1 MISQTPDYYR
11 TQTKG
16 DAVMNGNSAL
26 LKKIVDNVEKVIVG
40 KRNAIELTLVAL
52 ICDGHV
58 LLEDV
63 PGVGKT
69 SLVSALA
76 KSVSASFKRIQFT
89 PDVLPSD
96 ITGFSIYNQKTCEF
110 EFRAGNAMCQILLA
124 DEINR
129 TSPKTQSSL
138 LEIMEEKQVTVDG
151 TTYKL
156 PKPFM
161 VLATQNPIEY
171 IGTYPL
177 PEAQMDRFFLKISLG
192 YPQPGEEVF
201 ILSRFLQDNPLETL
215 EPVVDSADIIIM
227 QNEVKQVHIDK
238 TLKNYV
244 VDIVNLT
251 RKNEYIALGS
261 SPRGSLAVCR
271 AAQAWAYYSGRN
283 YVIPEDIKKMLIPT
297 LSHRI
302 LLKQEAKLKKMSTL
316 DILGSIIDKVFI
328 PLVDNYEKK

>member
-1 MISQTPDYYR
+1 
-11 TQTKG
+11 
-16 DAVMNGNSAL
+16 MNDNSIL
-26 LKKIVDNVEKVIVG
+26 LRKIADNVEKVIVG
-40 KRNAIELTLVAL
+40 KRNAIELTLIAL
-52 ICDGHV
+52 ICEGHV

-76 KSVSASFKRIQFT
+76 KSISASFSRIQFT

-96 ITGFSIYNQKTCEF
+96 VTGFSIYNQKTCEF
-110 EFRAGNAMCQILLA
+110 EYRPGSAMCQILLA

-138 LEIMEEKQVTVDG
+138 LEIMEEKQITVDG
-151 TTYKL
+151 NTYKL

-161 VLATQNPIEY
+161 VLATQNPIDY

-192 YPQPGEEVF
+192 YPEAGEEVY
-201 ILSRFLQDNPLETL
+201 ILSRFLQNNPLETL
-215 EPVVDSADIIIM
+215 TPVADSSDIVNM
-227 QNEVKQVHIDK
+227 QNEVKQVHIEN

-244 VDIVNLT
+244 VEIVGLT
-251 RKNEYIALGS
+251 RRNDFIALGS

-271 AAQAWAYYSGRN
+271 AAQAWAYYNGRD
-283 YVIPEDIKKMLIPT
+283 YVIPEDIKKMLLPT

-302 LLKQEAKLKKMSTL
+302 VLKQEAKLKKMSAI
-316 DILGSIIDKVFI
+316 DILTSVIEKAYI
-328 PLVDNYEKK
+328 PLTDKYDKSEK

>member
-1 MISQTPDYYR
+1 MEP
-11 TQTKG
+11 TKG
-16 DAVMNGNSAL
+16 DSDMNSNSAL
-26 LKKIVDNVEKVIVG
+26 LKKIADNIEKVIVG
-40 KRNAIELTLVAL
+40 KRYAIELTLVAL
-52 ICDGHV
+52 ICNGHV

-76 KSVSASFKRIQFT
+76 KSVSATFKRIQFT
-89 PDVLPSD
+89 PDILPSD

-110 EFRAGNAMCQILLA
+110 EFRAGSSMCQILLA

-138 LEIMEEKQVTVDG
+138 LEIMEERQVTVDG

-192 YPQPGEEVF
+192 YPQPGEEIY

-215 EPVVDSADIIIM
+215 EPVIDSSDIIIM
-227 QNEVKQVHIDK
+227 QNEVKQIYIDK

-244 VDIVNLT
+244 VEIVNLT
-251 RKNEYIALGS
+251 RRNDYIALGS

-271 AAQAWAYYSGRN
+271 AAQAWAYYCGRD
-283 YVIPEDIKKMLIPT
+283 YVLPEDIKKMLIPT
-297 LSHRI
+297 LAHRI

-316 DILGSIIDKVFI
+316 DILSSIIDKVFI
-328 PLVDNYEKK
+328 PLVDSYEKK

>member
-1 MISQTPDYYR
+1 MSD
-11 TQTKG
+11 
-16 DAVMNGNSAL
+16 NSAL

-110 EFRAGNAMCQILLA
+110 EYRAGNAMCQILLA

-201 ILSRFLQDNPLETL
+201 ILSRFLQDNPLEAL
-215 EPVVDSADIIIM
+215 EPVVDSTDIVNM
-227 QNEVKQVHIDK
+227 QNEVKQIYIDK

-271 AAQAWAYYSGRN
+271 AAQAWAYYCGRD
-283 YVIPEDIKKMLIPT
+283 YVLPEDIKKMLIPT

-302 LLKQEAKLKKMSTL
+302 LLKQEAKLKKMSAL
-316 DILGSIIDKVFI
+316 DILSTIIDKVFI

>member
-1 MISQTPDYYR
+1 
-11 TQTKG
+11 
-16 DAVMNGNSAL
+16 MNNNSKL
-26 LKKIVDNVEKVIVG
+26 LKKIVDNVEQVIVG

-52 ICDGHV
+52 ICSGHA

-76 KSVSASFKRIQFT
+76 KSISASFKRIQFT

-110 EFRAGNAMCQILLA
+110 EFMPGSAMCQILLA

-151 TTYKL
+151 NTYKL

-171 IGTYPL
+171 LGTYPL
-177 PEAQMDRFFLKISLG
+177 PEAQMDRFFLKITLG
-192 YPQPGEEVF
+192 YPQPGEEVY
-201 ILSRFLQDNPLETL
+201 ILSRFLQDNPLDTL
-215 EPVVDSADIIIM
+215 EPVVDSSDIINM
-227 QNEVKQVHIDK
+227 QNEVKQIYIDK

-251 RKNEYIALGS
+251 RRNEYIALGS

-271 AAQAWAYYSGRN
+271 AAQAWAYYCGRE
-283 YVIPEDIKKMLIPT
+283 YVLPEDIKKMLLPT

-302 LLKQEAKLKKMSTL
+302 LLKQEAKLKKMSPVDVL
-316 DILGSIIDKVFI
+316 NSIIGKVFI

>member
-1 MISQTPDYYR
+1 
-11 TQTKG
+11 
-16 DAVMNGNSAL
+16 MNNNSAVL
-26 LKKIVDNVEKVIVG
+26 RKIADNVEKVIVG

-52 ICDGHV
+52 VCSGHV

-76 KSVSASFKRIQFT
+76 KSISASFRRVQFT

-110 EFRAGNAMCQILLA
+110 EFRPGSAMCQILLA

-138 LEIMEEKQVTVDG
+138 LEIMEENQVTVDG

-192 YPQPGEEVF
+192 YPQAGEEVY
-201 ILSRFLQDNPLETL
+201 IISRFLQDNPLELL
-215 EPVVDSADIIIM
+215 EPVAESSDIINI
-227 QNEVKQVHIDK
+227 QNEVKQVYIDK

-244 VDIVNLT
+244 VDIVNVT
-251 RKNEYIALGS
+251 RNHDYIALGS

-271 AAQAWAYYSGRN
+271 AAQAWAYYSGRD
-283 YVIPEDIKKMLIPT
+283 YVLPEDIKKMLLPT

-302 LLKQEAKLKKMSTL
+302 ILKQEAKLKKMSAL
-316 DILGSIIDKVFI
+316 DILTAIIDKVYI
-328 PLVDNYEKK
+328 PLVDKVERNFESK

>member
-1 MISQTPDYYR
+1 
-11 TQTKG
+11 
-16 DAVMNGNSAL
+16 MNNNSAI
-26 LKKIVDNVEKVIVG
+26 LKKIADNIEKVIVG
-40 KRNAIELTLVAL
+40 KRNAIDLTLVAL
-52 ICDGHV
+52 ISNGHV

-76 KSVSASFKRIQFT
+76 KSISASFRRIQFT

-96 ITGFSIYNQKTCEF
+96 ITGFSIFNQKTSEF
-110 EFRAGNAMCQILLA
+110 EFRPGSAMCQILLA

-151 TTYKL
+151 ITYKL
-156 PKPFM
+156 PRPFM

-192 YPQPGEEVF
+192 YPQPGEEVY
-201 ILSRFLQDNPLETL
+201 ILSRFLGDNPLETL
-215 EPVVDSADIIIM
+215 EPVADSADITNM
-227 QNEVKQVHIDK
+227 QNEAKQIYIDK
-238 TLKNYV
+238 TLENYV
-244 VDIVNLT
+244 VEIVNQT
-251 RKNEYIALGS
+251 RRHDFIALGA

-271 AAQAWAYYSGRN
+271 AAQAWAYLSGRD
-283 YVIPEDIKKMLIPT
+283 YVLPEDIKKMLLPT

-302 LLKQEAKLKKMSTL
+302 LLKQEAKLKKMSSV
-316 DILGSIIDKVFI
+316 DILSSIIDKVYI

>member
-1 MISQTPDYYR
+1 
-11 TQTKG
+11 
-16 DAVMNGNSAL
+16 MNNNSAVL
-26 LKKIVDNVEKVIVG
+26 RKIADNVEKVIVG

-52 ICDGHV
+52 VCSGHV

-76 KSVSASFKRIQFT
+76 KSISASFRRVQFT

-110 EFRAGNAMCQILLA
+110 EFRPGSAMCQILLA

-138 LEIMEEKQVTVDG
+138 LEIMEENQVTVDG

-156 PKPFM
+156 PRPFM

-192 YPQPGEEVF
+192 YPQAGEEVY
-201 ILSRFLQDNPLETL
+201 IISRFLQDNPLELL
-215 EPVVDSADIIIM
+215 EPVAESSDIINI
-227 QNEVKQVHIDK
+227 QNEVKQVYIDK

-244 VDIVNLT
+244 VDIVNVT
-251 RKNEYIALGS
+251 RNHEYIALGS

-271 AAQAWAYYSGRN
+271 AAQAWAYYSGRD
-283 YVIPEDIKKMLIPT
+283 YVLPEDIKKMLLPT

-302 LLKQEAKLKKMSTL
+302 ILKQEAKLKKMSAL
-316 DILGSIIDKVFI
+316 DILTAIIDKVYI
-328 PLVDNYEKK
+328 PLVDKVERN

>member
-1 MISQTPDYYR
+1 MV
-11 TQTKG
+11 
-16 DAVMNGNSAL
+16 AMNNNSAF

-52 ICDGHV
+52 ICNGHV

-76 KSVSASFKRIQFT
+76 KSISSSFRRISFT

-110 EFRAGNAMCQILLA
+110 EFRAGSAMCQILLA

-192 YPQPGEEVF
+192 YPQPGEEVY
-201 ILSRFLQDNPLETL
+201 ILSRFLQDNPLDTL
-215 EPVVDSADIIIM
+215 EPVVDSSDIINM
-227 QNEVKQVHIDK
+227 QNEVKLIYIDK

-271 AAQAWAYYSGRN
+271 AAQAWAYYCGRD
-283 YVIPEDIKKMLIPT
+283 YVLPEDVKKMLIPT

-302 LLKQEAKLKKMSTL
+302 LLKQEAKLKKMSSL
-316 DILGSIIDKVFI
+316 DILSSIIDKVFI

>member
-1 MISQTPDYYR
+1 
-11 TQTKG
+11 
-16 DAVMNGNSAL
+16 MNNNSIV
-26 LKKIVDNVEKVIVG
+26 LKKIADNIEKVIVG
-40 KRNAIELTLVAL
+40 KRNAIDLTLVAL
-52 ICDGHV
+52 VCNGHV

-76 KSVSASFKRIQFT
+76 KSISASFRRIQFT

-96 ITGFSIYNQKTCEF
+96 ITGFSIYNQKTSEF
-110 EFRAGNAMCQILLA
+110 EFRAGSAMCQILLA

-151 TTYKL
+151 ITYKL
-156 PKPFM
+156 PRPFM

-177 PEAQMDRFFLKISLG
+177 PEAQMDRFFVKISLG
-192 YPQPGEEVF
+192 YPQPGEEVY
-201 ILSRFLQDNPLETL
+201 ILTRFLSDNPLETL
-215 EPVVDSADIIIM
+215 EPVADSDDVVKI
-227 QNEVKQVHIDK
+227 QSEVKQIYIDK
-238 TLKNYV
+238 TLENYV
-244 VDIVNLT
+244 VEIVNQT
-251 RKNEYIALGS
+251 RKHDFIALGA

-271 AAQAWAYYSGRN
+271 AAQAWAYLSGRD
-283 YVIPEDIKKMLIPT
+283 YVLPEDIKKMLLPT

-302 LLKQEAKLKKMSTL
+302 LLKQEAKLKKMSSI
-316 DILGSIIDKVFI
+316 DILSSIIDKVYI
-328 PLVDNYEKK
+328 PLVDKVERN

>member
-1 MISQTPDYYR
+1 MS
-11 TQTKG
+11 
-16 DAVMNGNSAL
+16 NNSAI
-26 LKKIVDNVEKVIVG
+26 LKKIADNVEKVIVG
-40 KRNAIELTLVAL
+40 KRNAIELAL
-52 ICDGHV
+52 IALVCNGHV

-69 SLVSALA
+69 SMVSALA
-76 KSVSASFKRIQFT
+76 KSISASFRRIQFT

-110 EFRAGNAMCQILLA
+110 EFRPGSAMCQILLA

-138 LEIMEEKQVTVDG
+138 LEIMEEYQVTVDG

-161 VLATQNPIEY
+161 VMATQNPIEY

-177 PEAQMDRFFLKISLG
+177 PEAQMDRFFIKISLG
-192 YPQPGEEVF
+192 YPQPGEEVY
-201 ILSRFLQDNPLETL
+201 ILSRFLQNNPLESL
-215 EPVVDSADIIIM
+215 EPVAESSDIISI
-227 QNEVKQVHIDK
+227 QNEVKEVYIDK

-251 RKNEYIALGS
+251 RRNEFIALGS
-261 SPRGSLAVCR
+261 SPRGSLAACR
-271 AAQAWAYYSGRN
+271 AAQAWAYYNGRD
-283 YVIPEDIKKMLIPT
+283 YVLPEDVKKMLLPT

-302 LLKQEAKLKKMSTL
+302 ILKQEAKLKKMSAL
-316 DILGSIIDKVFI
+316 DILSNIIDKVYI

>member
-1 MISQTPDYYR
+1 MS
-11 TQTKG
+11 
-16 DAVMNGNSAL
+16 NNSAL
-26 LKKIVDNVEKVIVG
+26 LKKIADNVEHVIVG
-40 KRNAIELTLVAL
+40 KRNAIDLTLVAL
-52 ICDGHV
+52 ICNGHV

-76 KSVSASFKRIQFT
+76 KSITASFKRIQFT

-110 EFRAGNAMCQILLA
+110 EFRSGSAMCQILLA

-138 LEIMEEKQVTVDG
+138 LEIMEESQVTVDG
-151 TTYKL
+151 NTYKL
-156 PKPFM
+156 PRPFM

-171 IGTYPL
+171 LGTYPL
-177 PEAQMDRFFLKISLG
+177 PEAQMDRFFLKITLG
-192 YPQPGEEVF
+192 YPQPGEEVY
-201 ILSRFLQDNPLETL
+201 IISRFLQNNPLDTL
-215 EPVVDSADIIIM
+215 EPVVDSSDIINM
-227 QNEVKQVHIDK
+227 QNEVKQIYIDK

-244 VDIVNLT
+244 VDIVNQT
-251 RKNEYIALGS
+251 RKNDYIALGS
-261 SPRGSLAVCR
+261 SPRGSLAICR
-271 AAQAWAYYSGRN
+271 AAQAWAYYNGRDF
-283 YVIPEDIKKMLIPT
+283 VIPEDIKKMLLPT

-302 LLKQEAKLKKMSTL
+302 ILKQEAKLKKMSSL
-316 DILGSIIDKVFI
+316 DILSSIIEKVYI

>member
-1 MISQTPDYYR
+1 MY
-11 TQTKG
+11 K
-16 DAVMNGNSAL
+16 NSDL
-26 LKKIVDNVEKVIVG
+26 LKKIVSNVEKVIIG
-40 KRNAIELTLVAL
+40 KRGAIELTLMAL

-58 LLEDV
+58 LIEDV

-76 KSVSASFKRIQFT
+76 KSISASFRRIQFT

-110 EFRAGNAMCQILLA
+110 EFRAGSAMCQILLA

-177 PEAQMDRFFLKISLG
+177 PEAQMDRFLLKISLG
-192 YPQPGEEVF
+192 YPPPGEEVF

-215 EPVVDSADIIIM
+215 EPVVDSADIITM
-227 QNEVKQVHIDK
+227 QNEVKEIYIDK

-271 AAQAWAYYSGRN
+271 AAQAWAYYCGRD
-283 YVIPEDIKKMLIPT
+283 YVLPEDIKKMLIPT

-302 LLKQEAKLKKMSTL
+302 LLKQEAKLKKMSSL
-316 DILGSIIDKVFI
+316 DILTSIIDKVFI

>member
-1 MISQTPDYYR
+1 MIYI
-11 TQTKG
+11 
-16 DAVMNGNSAL
+16 NNNSAI
-26 LKKIVDNVEKVIVG
+26 LKKIVENVEKVIIG
-40 KRNAIELTLVAL
+40 KRDAIELTIVTL

-76 KSVSASFKRIQFT
+76 KSISASFKRIQFT
-89 PDVLPSD
+89 PDILPSD
-96 ITGFSIYNQKTCEF
+96 ITGFSIFNQKTGEF
-110 EFRAGNAMCQILLA
+110 EFRQGSAMCQILLA

-138 LEIMEEKQVTVDG
+138 LEIMEENQVTVDG

-156 PKPFM
+156 PKPYM

-177 PEAQMDRFFLKISLG
+177 PEAQMDRFFMKISLG
-192 YPQPGEEVF
+192 YPEPSEEVR
-201 ILSRFLQDNPLETL
+201 ILTRYLQDDPLESL
-215 EPVVDSADIIIM
+215 SAVANSTDIIQI
-227 QNEVKQVHIDK
+227 QDEVKQVYIDE

-244 VDIVNLT
+244 IDFINQT
-251 RKNEYIALGS
+251 RDNEFIALGS

-271 AAQAWAYYSGRN
+271 ASQAWAYYNGRDH
-283 YVIPEDIKKMLIPT
+283 VLPEDIKKMLIPT

-302 LLKQEAKLKKMSTL
+302 LLRQEAKLKRMSTV
-316 DILGSIIDKVFI
+316 DILNSILERVYI
-328 PLVDNYEKK
+328 PLGKNYEKK

>member
-1 MISQTPDYYR
+1 MVT
-11 TQTKG
+11 
-16 DAVMNGNSAL
+16 MNNSAL
-26 LKKIVDNVEKVIVG
+26 LRKISDNVEKVIIG

-52 ICDGHV
+52 ISNGHI

-76 KSVSASFKRIQFT
+76 KSISASFRRIQFT

-96 ITGFSIYNQKTCEF
+96 ITGFSIFNQKNSEF
-110 EFRAGNAMCQILLA
+110 EYRPGSAMCQILLA

-138 LEIMEEKQVTVDG
+138 LEIMEERQVTVDG
-151 TTYKL
+151 NTYKL
-156 PKPFM
+156 PSPFM
-161 VLATQNPIEY
+161 VLATQNPVDY

-177 PEAQMDRFFLKISLG
+177 PEAQMDRFFIKISLG
-192 YPQPGEEVF
+192 YPQAGEEVY
-201 ILSRFLQDNPLETL
+201 ILSRFLDDNPLDTL
-215 EPVVDSADIIIM
+215 EPVVDSSDIINM
-227 QNEVKQVHIDK
+227 QNEVKQVYIDK

-244 VDIVNLT
+244 VEIVNLT
-251 RKNEYIALGS
+251 RRNDYIALGS

-271 AAQAWAYYSGRN
+271 AAQAWAYYCGRDF
-283 YVIPEDIKKMLIPT
+283 VLPEDIKKMLIPT

-302 LLKQEAKLKKMSTL
+302 LLKQEAKLKKMSSV
-316 DILGSIIDKVFI
+316 DILSSIIDKVFI

>member
-1 MISQTPDYYR
+1 
-11 TQTKG
+11 
-16 DAVMNGNSAL
+16 MNNNSAL
-26 LKKIVDNVEKVIVG
+26 LKKIADNVENVIIG
-40 KRNAIELTLVAL
+40 KRNAIELTLIAL
-52 ICDGHV
+52 ICNGHV

-76 KSVSASFKRIQFT
+76 KSISASFRRIQFT
-89 PDVLPSD
+89 PDILPSD

-110 EFRAGNAMCQILLA
+110 EFRPGSAMCHILLA

-138 LEIMEEKQVTVDG
+138 LEIMEENQVTVDG
-151 TTYKL
+151 NTYKL

-161 VLATQNPIEY
+161 VLATQNPIEF

-192 YPQPGEEVF
+192 YPAPGEEVY
-201 ILSRFLQDNPLETL
+201 ILSRFLQDNPLDNL
-215 EPVVDSADIIIM
+215 EPVADSSDIINM

-244 VDIVNLT
+244 VEIVNLT
-251 RKNEYIALGS
+251 RKSEFIALGS

-271 AAQAWAYYSGRN
+271 AAQAWAYYNGRD
-283 YVIPEDIKKMLIPT
+283 YVLPEDIKKMLIPT

-302 LLKQEAKLKKMSTL
+302 LLKQEAKLKKMSIQ
-316 DILGSIIDKVFI
+316 DILGSIINKVFI
-328 PLVDNYEKK
+328 PLVDNYDKK

>member
-1 MISQTPDYYR
+1 MV
-11 TQTKG
+11 
-16 DAVMNGNSAL
+16 AMNNNSVL
-26 LKKIVDNVEKVIVG
+26 LKKIADNIEKVIVG
-40 KRNAIELTLVAL
+40 KRHAIELTLVAL
-52 ICDGHV
+52 ICNGHV

-76 KSVSASFKRIQFT
+76 KSISSTFKRIQFT

-110 EFRAGNAMCQILLA
+110 EFRSGSAMCQILLA

-177 PEAQMDRFFLKISLG
+177 PEAQMDRFFIKISLG
-192 YPQPGEEVF
+192 YPQPGEEVY
-201 ILSRFLQDNPLETL
+201 ILSRFLQDNPLDTL
-215 EPVVDSADIIIM
+215 EPVVDSSDIIIM
-227 QNEVKQVHIDK
+227 QDEVKQIYIDK
-238 TLKNYV
+238 TLENYV

-251 RKNEYIALGS
+251 RKNDYIALGS

-271 AAQAWAYYSGRN
+271 AAQAWAYYCGRD

-302 LLKQEAKLKKMSTL
+302 ILKQEAKLKKMSAL
-316 DILGSIIDKVFI
+316 DILNSIIEKVFI

>member
-1 MISQTPDYYR
+1 MD
-11 TQTKG
+11 
-16 DAVMNGNSAL
+16 NNSAL
-26 LKKIVDNVEKVIVG
+26 LKRIADNVEKVIVG

-52 ICDGHV
+52 ICNGHV

-110 EFRAGNAMCQILLA
+110 EYKAGSAMCQILLA

-138 LEIMEEKQVTVDG
+138 LEIMEENQVTVDG
-151 TTYKL
+151 ITYKL

-171 IGTYPL
+171 LGTYPL
-177 PEAQMDRFFLKISLG
+177 PEAQMDRFFLKITLG
-192 YPQPGEEVF
+192 YPQPGEEVY

-215 EPVVDSADIIIM
+215 EPVVDSSDIINI
-227 QNEVKQVHIDK
+227 QNEVKQIHIDK

-244 VDIVNLT
+244 VEIVNMT

-271 AAQAWAYYSGRN
+271 AAQAWAYYCGRT
-283 YVIPEDIKKMLIPT
+283 YVLPEDIKKMLLPT

-302 LLKQEAKLKKMSTL
+302 LLKQEAKLKKMSTI
-316 DILGSIIDKVFI
+316 DILSSIIDKVYI

>member
-1 MISQTPDYYR
+1 
-11 TQTKG
+11 
-16 DAVMNGNSAL
+16 MNGNSAL

>member
-1 MISQTPDYYR
+1 MVT
-11 TQTKG
+11 
-16 DAVMNGNSAL
+16 MNNNNSAL
-26 LKKIVDNVEKVIVG
+26 LKKIADNVEKVIVG

-52 ICDGHV
+52 ICNGHV

-76 KSVSASFKRIQFT
+76 KSITASFKRVSFT

-110 EFRAGNAMCQILLA
+110 EFRAGSAMCQILLA

-151 TTYKL
+151 ITYML

-161 VLATQNPIEY
+161 VLATQNPIDY

-192 YPQPGEEVF
+192 YPQLGEEVY

-215 EPVVDSADIIIM
+215 EPVVDSSDIINI
-227 QNEVKQVHIDK
+227 QNEVKQVYIDK

-244 VDIVNLT
+244 VEIVNLT
-251 RKNEYIALGS
+251 RKNDYIALGS

-271 AAQAWAYYSGRN
+271 AAQAWAYYCGRD
-283 YVIPEDIKKMLIPT
+283 YVLPEDIKKMLIPT

-302 LLKQEAKLKKMSTL
+302 LLKQEAKLKKMSVL
-316 DILGSIIDKVFI
+316 DILSSIIDKVFI

>member
-1 MISQTPDYYR
+1 MVYI
-11 TQTKG
+11 
-16 DAVMNGNSAL
+16 NNNSAL
-26 LKKIVDNVEKVIVG
+26 LKKIADNVENVIVG
-40 KRNAIELTLVAL
+40 KRNAIELAIIAL
-52 ICDGHV
+52 ISNGHV

-76 KSVSASFKRIQFT
+76 KSISASFKRIQFT

-96 ITGFSIYNQKTCEF
+96 ITGFSIYNQKTGEF
-110 EFRAGNAMCQILLA
+110 EFRPGTAMCQILLA

-138 LEIMEEKQVTVDG
+138 LEIMEENQVTVDG

-177 PEAQMDRFFLKISLG
+177 PEAQMDRFFIKISLG
-192 YPQPGEEVF
+192 YPQQGEEVY
-201 ILSRFLQDNPLETL
+201 ILSRFLEDNPLETL
-215 EPVVDSADIIIM
+215 EAVASSDDILKI
-227 QNEVKQVHIDK
+227 QKDVKQVYIDK

-244 VDIVNLT
+244 IDIVSMT
-251 RKNEYIALGS
+251 RKNQYIALGA
-261 SPRGSLAVCR
+261 SPRGSIAVCR
-271 AAQAWAYYSGRN
+271 AAQAWAYFNGRD
-283 YVIPEDIKKMLIPT
+283 YVIPEDIKKMLLPT
-297 LSHRI
+297 LSHR
-302 LLKQEAKLKKMSTL
+302 LVLKQEAKLKKMSSS
-316 DILGSIIDKVFI
+316 DILTSIIDKVYI
-328 PLVDNYEKK
+328 PMVDNYEKK